1 MRPRNNIL
9 MATILSVL
17 FLVTFATDSMA
28 ACGKK
33 NVLRKMFGG
42 DICRAANKA
51 VDTVAK
57 VGNEVGE
64 ELEKVVC
71 GAGKIIDSDAECN
84 VSVGV
89 AVNQDGEI
97 GLTDSDGTPPE
108 KTVSLVSKSDNDV
121 VIAFQNLNALGITV
135 VQIDGFDVDGDH
147 AHTSLPR
154 GLVCQSSDLCG
165 YAAADN
171 YSEGRDPAYI
181 ESPIEMTS
189 LAMGIDEMRRIK
201 EDDPWWHYVVV
212 GGGVAA
218 DLVAM
223 AVPGLPGGAGVFA
236 KAYRQTY
243 RASSVDKEINLL
255 VRATFIPSKTIE
267 KIPDDWVLRNPRKG
281 LGIRFQPPRSDGGTH
296 IRFKTDAD
304 PLDSTTWT
312 VRAQRDGKPLNA
324 RGEVL
329 ESPRSHEAHF
339 SVKDFNDHFP
349 LDAISNDAAK

>member
-1 MRPRNNIL
+1 MRPRNNVL
-9 MATILSVL
+9 MATILSL
-17 FLVTFATDSMA
+17 LLVVAFATGSMA

-33 NVLRKMFGG
+33 NLLRQAFGG
-42 DICRAANKA
+42 DICRAANKT
-51 VDTVAK
+51 VDTAVK
-57 VGNEVGE
+57 VVNEVGE

-71 GAGKIIDSDAECN
+71 GAGKIVDSDAECN

-89 AVNQDGEI
+89 AVNRDGEV
-97 GLTDSDGTPPE
+97 GLTNNDGTPPE

-121 VIAFQNLNALGITV
+121 VMAFPNLSALGITV
-135 VQIDGFDVDGDH
+135 IQIDGFDGNH
-147 AHTSLPR
+147 THTSLPH
-154 GLVCQSSDLCG
+154 GLVCQSSNLCG
-165 YAAADN
+165 YPKAYN

-189 LAMGIDEMRRIK
+189 LAMGIDELRRIK
-201 EDDPWWHYVVV
+201 EEDPWWHYVVV

-223 AVPGLPGGAGVFA
+223 AVPGLPGGAGIVA
-236 KAYRQTY
+236 KAYRKTY

-255 VRATFIPSKTIE
+255 VRATFIPRKTIE
-267 KIPDDWVLRNPRKG
+267 KIPDDWVLRHPRKG

-304 PLDSTTWT
+304 PLDPTTWT
-312 VRAQRDGKPLNA
+312 VRAQREGKALNS

-329 ESPRSHEAHF
+329 ESARSPEAHF

-349 LDAISNDAAK
+349 LDAISHDAVK